1 MNCPNCGAPVET
13 GEVFCKNCGAQ
24 LANAAANAQKPA
36 KTAPAPISIPSQ
48 YKPLGSWGY
57 VGYSLLFS
65 IPLVGLIFL
74 LIFTFNK
81 SNINRRNFARSYW
94 CALLLALLIA
104 TVLVAVGFATNS
116 MDQIMDVLHQIQAL
130 YTA

>member
-1 MNCPNCGAPVET
+1 MNCPNCGAPVEA

-24 LANAAANAQKPA
+24 LTNAAANATKQPA
-36 KTAPAPISIPSQ
+36 KATAPVMLPSQ
-48 YKPLGSWGY
+48 YKPLGAWGY
-57 VGYSLLFS
+57 VGYSLLFA
-65 IPLVGLIFL
+65 IPFVGLIFL
-74 LIFTFNK
+74 LIFSFNK

-130 YTA
+130 YTV